1 LFISLRIQ
9 KNIRVSGRFRNASLY
24 GSEFGIAEELIRMH
38 MSETVLVREAEAV
51 CMAQGDFFRLKV
63 GQVNTSL
70 QGICL
75 ASIVERDL
83 KSMEIKKPSP

>member
-1 LFISLRIQ
+1 
-9 KNIRVSGRFRNASLY
+9 
-24 GSEFGIAEELIRMH
+24 
-38 MSETVLVREAEAV
+38 
-51 CMAQGDFFRLKV
+51 MAQGDFFRLKV